1 MATLNCKV
9 VSEICFQGILSL
21 NQALNNLTK
30 MQRATFSAEDQMA
43 PEGPFQLKPLYDL
56 K

>member
-1 MATLNCKV
+1 MATLNCKAV
-9 VSEICFQGILSL
+9 GEICFQGILSL